1 MNRFLDEGET
11 KEIINS
17 ILLAICED
25 GELEDRLAKDIANRT
40 NDGVREE
47 RFKMWLSEFDVD
59 TLTLREKG
67 K

>member
-1 MNRFLDEGET
+1 MNQFLDEGET

-25 GELEDRLAKDIANRT
+25 GELEDRLAKYIANRT
-40 NDGVREE
+40 NDGIREG
-47 RFKMWLSEFDVD
+47 RFRIWLSEFDVD